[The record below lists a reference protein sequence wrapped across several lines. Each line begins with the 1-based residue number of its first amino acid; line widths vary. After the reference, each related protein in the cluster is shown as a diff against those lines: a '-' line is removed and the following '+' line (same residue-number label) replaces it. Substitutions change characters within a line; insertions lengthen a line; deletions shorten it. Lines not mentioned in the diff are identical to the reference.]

1 MKPTLEYIKEQFATF
16 NRAYFGGKLP
26 EPAFALS
33 HARTVLG
40 QFSCHRSRSWL
51 THRRK
56 LAGCTIKIST
66 YYDMPEREC
75 QNVLLHEMIH
85 YYIAYNGISD
95 TLAHG
100 PAFRTLMERLNSCH
114 GWGIKVRTDTRRWA
128 AAGEQKQQSRLV
140 LALTMAD
147 GKRFLT
153 VVNRRYRDAIECKVR
168 GNKDIASHRWVE
180 TSNEYFR
187 DFPAVRSL
195 RARRVSLDVYLEA
208 SGDGSA
214 RPTKGT
220 TPTTIS
226 Q

>member
-1 MKPTLEYIKEQFATF
+1 MKPTLKYIKEQFGTF

-33 HARTVLG
+33 HARTILG
-40 QFSCHRSRSWL
+40 QFCCRRSRPWL
-51 THRRK
+51 TGRRK
-56 LAGCTIKIST
+56 PSGCTIRIST

-95 TLAHG
+95 TSAHG

-128 AAGEQKQQSRLV
+128 AAVEQEPQCRLV

-147 GKRFLT
+147 GKHFLT

-168 GNKDIASHRWVE
+168 RTRDIASHRWVE
-180 TSNEYFR
+180 TSDEYFS

-195 RARRVSLDVYLEA
+195 RARRVSCATFQSVV
-208 SGDGSA
+208 GSETA
-214 RPTKGT
+214 VPAT
-220 TPTTIS
+220 
-226 Q
+226 